1 MKLKKGRTALLLSE
15 CSYPCDYTVGITVFW
30 QKAGCPDECK
40 GVFPTEWGVNFVP
53 WVELRFPVAVCVTSV
68 DDVTFVQYFGNV
80 TTVEAAIAK
89 LAKII
94 DEKRSKYGFR
104 LSAKEVRHLNEEV
117 ASLNANLA

>member
-1 MKLKKGRTALLLSE
+1 M
-15 CSYPCDYTVGITVFW
+15 
-30 QKAGCPDECK
+30 
-40 GVFPTEWGVNFVP
+40 
-53 WVELRFPVAVCVTSV
+53 
-68 DDVTFVQYFGNV
+68 